1 MSDNIKTNTT
11 VSGRGLN
18 KRTTVSTTSVDKNGN
33 SFTRTQTSRSF
44 GEKLGSGFGVFGLI
58 VGILLSVS
66 LIKSLVGGTPVT
78 FGGLLEYLSSAPSID
93 MSLKSFNVI
102 KSLGDWGPFNFLA
115 IFFNY
120 FITIFNVLIFAF
132 KGIGQ
137 VIVYVVWFVRF
148 LF

>member
-1 MSDNIKTNTT
+1 MSDQIKTNTT

-18 KRTTVSTTSVDKNGN
+18 KRTTVSTTSIHKNGN
-33 SFTRTQTSRSF
+33 SSTLVQTNRSL
-44 GEKLGSGFGVFGLI
+44 GEKLSFGFGVFGLI

-78 FGGLLEYLSSAPSID
+78 FGGLLEYLSTAPSID
-93 MSLKSFNVI
+93 MTLSSFNVI
-102 KSLGDWGPFNFLA
+102 KPLGDWGTFNFLSN
-115 IFFNY
+115 FFNY